1 MSTERTIRWGI
12 VGPGA
17 IAEHFVRHFP
27 AEDGC
32 EILAVAGR
40 TPAHTEDFTARH
52 SIPRVYGTDAE
63 LAADPDVDVVYVAT
77 PTSAHVPNIKACLAA
92 GKHVLCEKTITMT
105 LAQFDECVEL
115 ARTNHVILAE
125 GLTSVFE
132 PVMPFMKRKIASG
145 EYGKVQFVTVTC
157 GSDKPYDATNRF
169 FSPELGGGA
178 IFDIG
183 CYAIGFANYF
193 MSSYPDVVHS
203 EGYVCDTGVDMK
215 SAYVLRNKEDELA
228 TVAISLRSK
237 TEKIGI
243 VACERAFVRIEQ
255 FIRAHK
261 ATVTF
266 PDGRTEVYDFPVHQ
280 LDTEVLAMNEDI
292 RAGREECS
300 LCPIELTRSILSVMD
315 QARAQWGYRFAFEG
329 EA

>member
-1 MSTERTIRWGI
+1 MNARRTIRWGI

-17 IAEHFVRHFP
+17 IAEHFAQNFP
-27 AEDGC
+27 VEDDC
-32 EILAVAGR
+32 ELIAVAGR
-40 TPAHTEDFTARH
+40 TREHSESYAQRH
-52 SIPRVYGTDAE
+52 GIPRIYESDAD
-63 LAADPDVDVVYVAT
+63 LAADPDIDVVYVAT
-77 PTSAHVPNIKACLAA
+77 PTSAHVTNIKTCLAA

-105 LAQFDECVEL
+105 LAQLDECAEM
-115 ARTNHVILAE
+115 ARRNHVILCE

-145 EYGKVQFVTVTC
+145 EYGKVHFITVTC

-183 CYAIGFANYF
+183 CYAIGFASYF
-193 MSSYPDVVHS
+193 MTSYPDIVHS
-203 EGYVCDTGVDMK
+203 EGYICDTGVDMK
-215 SAYVLRNKEDELA
+215 SAYVLRNADDELA

-243 VACERAFVRIEQ
+243 IACERAFIRIEQ
-255 FIRAHK
+255 FIRAHR
-261 ATVTF
+261 ATVSF
-266 PDGRTEVYDFPVHQ
+266 PDGRTESYDFPVRQ
-280 LDTEVLAMNEDI
+280 LEAEALAMNADI
-292 RAGREECS
+292 RLGREDSS
-300 LCPIELTRSILSVMD
+300 LCPIELSRSVLFVMD
-315 QARAQWGYRFAFEG
+315 KARRQWGYRFGFE